1 MQNCRKNKL
10 GWASF
15 LNKVF
20 GLIGQK
26 IWEVGDF
33 FVVSTC
39 FKLWLECFGMMQQ
52 YNSFLVGLN
61 LRLLVRLTL
70 WQLREIK
77 RLFIKYNQDFT
88 ELERNVGNTSVNN
101 LILGISQIFITL
113 TLWFWLILSLKAAT
127 IIFAKKVHHWHFTR
141 S

>member
-39 FKLWLECFGMMQQ
+39 FKLWLECFAMMQQ

-113 TLWFWLILSLKAAT
+113 TLWFWLIFSLKAAT
-127 IIFAKKVHHWHFTR
+127 IIFAKKVHHWQFTR